1 MEATL
6 SREHMATHSFK
17 RQKGKNGQI
26 KPKLDPVYTSSLI
39 EHSKTVQYSNMPRPV
54 IEEDI
59 IKAIKCKLNN
69 QEKAWKKQNE
79 LATE

>member
-1 MEATL
+1 MLT
-6 SREHMATHSFK
+6 SFNFFIPEHA
-17 RQKGKNGQI
+17 
-26 KPKLDPVYTSSLI
+26 
-39 EHSKTVQYSNMPRPV
+39 KTEQYSNMLRPV
-54 IEEDI
+54 IEEDV